1 MEKKSFNDYI
11 KIIKEEKEQEEKS
24 LEEEKNLKEQKKVN
38 NDSKIKM
45 EELKKQNKEVL
56 EKIKSEKPKKEKK
69 KFRCPVETSDISLN
83 LKNRQKAI
91 DEFGYGPLNPL
102 EENKKFWKEKIDKWR
117 LDSEDEAKRSVCGNC
132 AAFIVT
138 KDMLNCIE
146 KGLSSGDSNTDD
158 SWSTIE
164 AGQLGFCEALDF
176 KCSALRTCN
185 AWIVG
190 GPVTDEKIK
199 KE

>member
-1 MEKKSFNDYI
+1 M
-11 KIIKEEKEQEEKS
+11 
-24 LEEEKNLKEQKKVN
+24 
-38 NDSKIKM
+38 
-45 EELKKQNKEVL
+45 
-56 EKIKSEKPKKEKK
+56 
-69 KFRCPVETSDISLN
+69 CPIETSDVSLN

-102 EENKKFWKEKIDKWR
+102 EENKKFWDEKVEKWR
-117 LDSEDEAKRSVCGNC
+117 LDSEDEAKKSVCGNC
-132 AAFIVT
+132 AAFIIT

-146 KGLSSGDSNTDD
+146 KGLSNEDSNSGD

-164 AGQLGFCEALDF
+164 SGQLGYCEALDF

-190 GPVTDEKIK
+190 GPVTDEKTK